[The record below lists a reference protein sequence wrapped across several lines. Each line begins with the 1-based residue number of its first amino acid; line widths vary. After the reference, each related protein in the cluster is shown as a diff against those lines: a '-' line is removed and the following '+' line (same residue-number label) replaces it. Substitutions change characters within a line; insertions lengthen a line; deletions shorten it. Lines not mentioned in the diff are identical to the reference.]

1 MEAYFHLIRP
11 PCTRDDLEAASRE
24 VRTEA
29 GAENA
34 APRGAVLAGE
44 PMTRGQRR
52 RARGK
57 AKRQGQEPSQ
67 ASALARPLPPPGA
80 GAAGPAEG
88 VWQEAGTGAQFSHVY
103 CPGFKGE
110 GPGTNSYKFY
120 KFLKVL

>member
-11 PCTRDDLEAASRE
+11 PCTREDLEAASRE
-24 VRTEA
+24 ARTAA

-34 APRGAVLAGE
+34 APRGAVLAGA

-57 AKRQGQEPSQ
+57 AKQEGQEPSQ
-67 ASALARPLPPPGA
+67 ASPLARLLPPPPG
-80 GAAGPAEG
+80 GGDAGPAEG
-88 VWQEAGTGAQFSHVY
+88 VWQEAGAGAQFSHVY

-110 GPGTNSYKFY
+110 GPGTNY
-120 KFLKVL
+120 